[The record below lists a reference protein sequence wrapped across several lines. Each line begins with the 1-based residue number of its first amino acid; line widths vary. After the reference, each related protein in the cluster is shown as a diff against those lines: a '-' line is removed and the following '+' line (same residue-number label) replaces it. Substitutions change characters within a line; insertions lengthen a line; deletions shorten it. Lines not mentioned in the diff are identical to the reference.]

1 MNKSDMFK
9 DTILPLWDDGEELH
23 EVKKIKKE
31 YYSTLV
37 DLIEISS
44 KLDVYIYVRS
54 FPSNLI
60 D

>member
-1 MNKSDMFK
+1 MFK